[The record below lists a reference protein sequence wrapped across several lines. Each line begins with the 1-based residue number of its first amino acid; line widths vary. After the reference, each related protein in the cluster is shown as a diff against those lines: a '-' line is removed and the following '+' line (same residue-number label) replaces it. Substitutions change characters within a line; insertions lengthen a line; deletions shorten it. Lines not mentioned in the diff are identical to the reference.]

1 MSTEITVPQLG
12 ESIVEATVG
21 RWQKNEG
28 DAVTAGEPLVELET
42 DKVNVE
48 VSAPGDGVLSSIVKH
63 EGETVGVGEV
73 LAQVSAEQEQAQ
85 PASREWIAVARVEQ
99 LYPYPEE
106 AIATTLRRYP
116 HLAEVVWLQEEP
128 RNMGAW
134 SYIAPQLELPL
145 SDGVALRYVGRPER
159 ASTAEGLPNA
169 HAAEQARIIGEAL
182 GGERPAG
189 VETREGQYVN

>member
-1 MSTEITVPQLG
+1 VRRLILCSGKVVVDL
-12 ESIVEATVG
+12 EAAL
-21 RWQKNEG
+21 
-28 DAVTAGEPLVELET
+28 D
-42 DKVNVE
+42 
-48 VSAPGDGVLSSIVKH
+48 
-63 EGETVGVGEV
+63 
-73 LAQVSAEQEQAQ
+73 AQ
-85 PASREWIAVARVEQ
+85 PALREWIAVARVEQ

-106 AIATTLRRYP
+106 AVVAALRRYQ

-134 SYIAPQLELPL
+134 SYIAPRLELQLP
-145 SDGVALRYVGRPER
+145 DGVALRYVGRPER

>member
-1 MSTEITVPQLG
+1 VLDDF
-12 ESIVEATVG
+12 
-21 RWQKNEG
+21 K
-28 DAVTAGEPLVELET
+28 GEPEAVRRLILCSGKVVVDLEAAL
-42 DKVNVE
+42 D
-48 VSAPGDGVLSSIVKH
+48 
-63 EGETVGVGEV
+63 
-73 LAQVSAEQEQAQ
+73 AQS
-85 PASREWIAVARVEQ
+85 ASREWIAVARVEQ

-106 AIATTLRRYP
+106 AVAAALRRYQ

-134 SYIAPQLELPL
+134 SFIAPRLEPQL
-145 SDGVALRYVGRPER
+145 SGGVALRYVGRPER